1 MAEIKIVALD
11 LDGTLLDSEKRLSEV
26 NRDALARAAAKGIL
40 IVPTTGRFFGMMP
53 PAVRD
58 LPFVRYAIT
67 INGAQVY
74 DRETDTAIVRDEI
87 PLDMALDVMEVLD
100 RYDVIYDC
108 YRANWGWMTAAL
120 QDKAADYAT
129 NEHYLKM
136 VREFRRPVPEL
147 KAHLRE
153 TAADGDVQKVML
165 FARNRRRGVLAAS
178 EKDGSASLERGGD
191 AASTDVL
198 KAIAAELAAR
208 FPEIK
213 VTASTWNNLELNIKS
228 AHKGNALKRFAE
240 HLGFTLENCMAFGD
254 GMNDFTMVEAA
265 GLGIA
270 MANAEPEVK
279 RVAKYVTLSNDK
291 DGVAKGIDK
300 WIFSR

>member
-1 MAEIKIVALD
+1 MIRIIALD
-11 LDGTLLDSEKRLSEV
+11 LDGTLLDSEKRLSDV
-26 NRDALARAAAKGIL
+26 NRAALERAAATGVL

-74 DRETDTAIVRDEI
+74 DRETDTALVRDEI
-87 PLDMALDVMEVLD
+87 PLDMALGIMEVLD
-100 RYDVIYDC
+100 RYDVVYDC
-108 YRANWGWMTAAL
+108 YRQNWGWMTAAL

-136 VREFRRPVPEL
+136 VREFRKPVPEL
-147 KAHLRE
+147 KAYLRE

-165 FARNRRRGVLAAS
+165 FGRRDQGSGIRDQGAGSHLVLEAIKREMG
-178 EKDGSASLERGGD
+178 EK
-191 AASTDVL
+191 
-198 KAIAAELAAR
+198 

-213 VTASTWNNLELNIKS
+213 VTASTWNNIELNIKS

-240 HLGFTLENCMAFGD
+240 HLGFGLENCMAFGD

-270 MANAEPEVK
+270 MANAEAEVK
-279 RVAKYVTLSNDK
+279 RVAKWIAPSNDE
-291 DGVAKGIDK
+291 DGVAAGLAK
-300 WIFSR
+300 WGL

>member
-1 MAEIKIVALD
+1 MNDIRIIALD

-26 NRDALARAAAKGIL
+26 NRAALERAAERGAL

-87 PLDMALDVMEVLD
+87 PLDMALGVMEVLD
-100 RYDVIYDC
+100 RFDVIYDC
-108 YRANWGWMTAAL
+108 YRQNWGWMTAAL
-120 QDKAADYAT
+120 QEKAADYAT

-136 VREFRRPVPEL
+136 VREFRKPVSEL
-147 KAHLRE
+147 KAHLKA
-153 TAADGDVQKVML
+153 TANDGDVQKIML
-165 FARNRRRGVLAAS
+165 FARNTQVSGLSSQVL
-178 EKDGSASLERGGD
+178 D
-191 AASTDVL
+191 AIRL
-198 KAIAAELAAR
+198 ELAAR

-213 VTASTWNNLELNIKS
+213 VTSSTWNNIELNIRT

-240 HLGFTLENCMAFGD
+240 HLGLGLANCMAFGD

-265 GLGIA
+265 GLGVA

-279 RVAKYVTLSNDK
+279 RVAKWIAPSNDD
-291 DGVAKGIDK
+291 DGVAAGLEE
-300 WIFSR
+300 WVLN

>member
-1 MAEIKIVALD
+1 MENDIRIVALD

-26 NRDALARAAAKGIL
+26 NRKALARAAEKGVL

-74 DRETDTAIVRDEI
+74 DRETDTALVRDEI
-87 PLDMALDVMEVLD
+87 PLETALGIMETLD

-108 YRANWGWMTAAL
+108 YRQNWGWMTAAL
-120 QDKAADYAT
+120 QEKAADYAT

-153 TAADGDVQKVML
+153 TAAEGDVQKVML
-165 FARNRRRGVLAAS
+165 FATNR
-178 EKDGSASLERGGD
+178 ER
-191 AASTDVL
+191 ST
-198 KAIAAELAAR
+198 AIDCLRKLSDEIAAR

-213 VTASTWNNLELNIKS
+213 VTSSTWNNVELNIRT

-240 HLGFTLENCMAFGD
+240 HLGFTLGNCMAFGD

-265 GLGIA
+265 GVGVA
-270 MANAEPEVK
+270 MENAEPEVK
-279 RVAKYVTLSNDK
+279 RVAKVVTVSNDE
-291 DGVAKGIDK
+291 DGVAVVLDK
-300 WIFSR
+300 YCGNMVE

>member
-1 MAEIKIVALD
+1 MGAIRIVALD

-26 NRDALARAAAKGIL
+26 NRDALARAAEKGVE

-53 PAVRD
+53 LAVRD

-87 PLDMALDVMEVLD
+87 PLDMALGVMEVLD

-108 YRANWGWMTAAL
+108 YRQNWGWMTAAL
-120 QDKAADYAT
+120 QEKAADYAT
-129 NEHYLKM
+129 NEHYLRM
-136 VREFRRPVPEL
+136 VREFRKPVPEL

-153 TAADGDVQKVML
+153 TAANGDVQKIML
-165 FARNRRRGVLAAS
+165 FAANRERSAAIDRLRGLS
-178 EKDGSASLERGGD
+178 DE
-191 AASTDVL
+191 
-198 KAIAAELAAR
+198 IAAR

-213 VTASTWNNLELNIKS
+213 VTASTWNNLELNIRT
-228 AHKGNALKRFAE
+228 AHKGNALRRFAE
-240 HLGFTLENCMAFGD
+240 HLGLTLENCMAFGD

-279 RVAKYVTLSNDK
+279 RVAKDMVPSNDE
-291 DGVAKGIDK
+291 DGVARGIEK

>member
-1 MAEIKIVALD
+1 MDDIKIIALD
-11 LDGTLLDSEKRLSEV
+11 LDGTLLDSEKRLSDV
-26 NRDALARAAAKGIL
+26 NRAALERAAAKGVL

-74 DRETDTAIVRDEI
+74 DRETDTALVRDEI
-87 PLDMALDVMEVLD
+87 PLEMALQVMEVLD

-108 YRANWGWMTAAL
+108 YRQNWGWMTAAL

-136 VREFRRPVPEL
+136 VLEFRKPVPEL
-147 KAHLRE
+147 KAHLRA
-153 TAADGDVQKVML
+153 TADEGDVQKVML
-165 FARNRRRGVLAAS
+165 FATNR
-178 EKDGSASLERGGD
+178 ER
-191 AASTDVL
+191 ST
-198 KAIAAELAAR
+198 AIDCLRKLSDELAAK

-213 VTASTWNNLELNIKS
+213 VTASTWNNLELNIRT
-228 AHKGNALKRFAE
+228 AHKGNALRRFAE
-240 HLGFTLENCMAFGD
+240 HLGFGLGNCMAFGD

-279 RVAKYVTLSNDK
+279 RVAKYVTLSNDD

>member
-1 MAEIKIVALD
+1 MGAIRIVALD

-26 NRDALARAAAKGIL
+26 NRDALARAAEKGVE

-87 PLDMALDVMEVLD
+87 PLDMALGVMEVLD

-108 YRANWGWMTAAL
+108 YRQNWGWMTAAL
-120 QDKAADYAT
+120 QEKAADYAT
-129 NEHYLKM
+129 NEHYLRM
-136 VREFRRPVPEL
+136 VREFRKPVPEL

-153 TAADGDVQKVML
+153 TAANGDVQKIML
-165 FARNRRRGVLAAS
+165 FAANRERSAAIDRLRGLS
-178 EKDGSASLERGGD
+178 DE
-191 AASTDVL
+191 
-198 KAIAAELAAR
+198 IAAR

-213 VTASTWNNLELNIKS
+213 VTASTWNNLELNIRT
-228 AHKGNALKRFAE
+228 AHKGNALRRFAE
-240 HLGFTLENCMAFGD
+240 HLGLTLENCMAFGD

-279 RVAKYVTLSNDK
+279 RVAKDMVPSNDE
-291 DGVAKGIDK
+291 DGVAKGIEK

>member
-1 MAEIKIVALD
+1 MDDIKIIALD

-26 NRDALARAAAKGIL
+26 NRAALERAAEKGVL

-87 PLDMALDVMEVLD
+87 PLDRALGVMEVLD

-108 YRANWGWMTAAL
+108 YRQNWGWMTAAL

-153 TAADGDVQKVML
+153 TADQGDVQKVML
-165 FARNRRRGVLAAS
+165 FARREQGTGNREQGVLD
-178 EKDGSASLERGGD
+178 EIRL
-191 AASTDVL
+191 
-198 KAIAAELAAR
+198 ELAAK

-213 VTASTWNNLELNIKS
+213 VTASTWNNLELNIKT

-240 HLGFTLENCMAFGD
+240 HLGFGLENCMAFGD
-254 GMNDFTMVEAA
+254 GMNDFTMVEKA
-265 GLGIA
+265 GLGVA

-279 RVAKYVTLSNDK
+279 RVAKWIAPSNDE
-291 DGVAKGIDK
+291 DGVANGIEK
-300 WIFSR
+300 WIF